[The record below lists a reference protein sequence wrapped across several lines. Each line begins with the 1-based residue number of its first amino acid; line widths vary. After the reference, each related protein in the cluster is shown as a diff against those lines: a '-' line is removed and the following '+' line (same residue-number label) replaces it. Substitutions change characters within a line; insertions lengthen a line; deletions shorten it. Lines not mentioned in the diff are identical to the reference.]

1 MESIE
6 WWFKIP
12 AHLFLC
18 SSTTNLFRS
27 ILESKSSPSC
37 QCKAST
43 CSRGNVMINFE
54 YSTSPILL
62 LNLFCS
68 FNYFNKNT
76 LPNKLRHL
84 NLYIV
89 RCLIQYMIGSR
100 ENRGKIIAQ
109 KQNQIIRIDNNHY
122 KVNSQ
127 SRNKQHDIISLESG
141 WSCSCEDHYFR
152 KTCCQHIHAVEFSLQ
167 LREQVKQQVT
177 IQEVNMSCCKFCN
190 SENFT
195 KWGIRHNKN
204 YDIQI
209 FKCKDCSKK
218 FSMNLGFEGLKA
230 KPEMVTASM
239 NLYFNGESTRH
250 VADSM
255 KLFGTKITHVTV
267 QNWIKKYVR
276 LMEKYLELI
285 TPKVSEKWRTDEI
298 YLKIK
303 GDRKYL
309 YALMDDETRYWIA
322 KQVSDHKYTQDVPIP
337 MSKDCKSYK

>member
-152 KTCCQHIHAVEFSLQ
+152 KTCCQHIHAVEFSLH
-167 LREQVKQQVT
+167 KT
-177 IQEVNMSCCKFCN
+177 
-190 SENFT
+190 T
-195 KWGIRHNKN
+195 GYNK
-204 YDIQI
+204 
-209 FKCKDCSKK
+209 
-218 FSMNLGFEGLKA
+218 
-230 KPEMVTASM
+230 
-239 NLYFNGESTRH
+239 
-250 VADSM
+250 
-255 KLFGTKITHVTV
+255 KI
-267 QNWIKKYVR
+267 
-276 LMEKYLELI
+276 
-285 TPKVSEKWRTDEI
+285 
-298 YLKIK
+298 
-303 GDRKYL
+303 
-309 YALMDDETRYWIA
+309 
-322 KQVSDHKYTQDVPIP
+322 
-337 MSKDCKSYK
+337 